1 MPEYQLCIE
10 EPLTDQQAF
19 YSKGHHDPAAFL
31 EALNRELAE
40 DGELGWVCSDPYE
53 ADWSAYV
60 EHAYWRN
67 GQDAYARAEEWAFT
81 VYEYTEPGR
90 GRYPVTVLWTER
102 ACYEKRRREM
112 ARPGQGGTRCF
123 SQEPRA
129 VESGTATRPIL
140 ETGEVI
146 DERWRVCGQGWTEV
160 QMGEERHRPL
170 VARGVG

>member
-1 MPEYQLCIE
+1 MPEYPLCIE

-40 DGELGWVCSDPYE
+40 DGELDWVCSD
-53 ADWSAYV
+53 AYDASCAEFV

-67 GQDAYARAEEWAFT
+67 GQDAFARAEEWAFT

-102 ACYEKRRREM
+102 MYHEKWKRK
-112 ARPGQGGTRCF
+112 
-123 SQEPRA
+123 
-129 VESGTATRPIL
+129 
-140 ETGEVI
+140 
-146 DERWRVCGQGWTEV
+146 
-160 QMGEERHRPL
+160 
-170 VARGVG
+170 VAHA